1 MAVLLATFATGDFR
15 EKEND
20 GGQDLAAILPR
31 ERTQVMKT
39 ARRALKNKHLEK
51 YYQDNEENYS
61 KRIPKIKIIQNMNCD
76 LALVQRY
83 FAFNGRQTATNLKTK
98 NSVVLPFYN
107 RGIDVSMFDMSI
119 VQGVFLLVPKSH
131 ACVFGLK
138 LNWFPITDKGKDLG
152 NQFSLNPNTQK
163 CLLGTSQKNTL
174 YIVSQ

>member
-20 GGQDLAAILPR
+20 EGQDMAAILPR
-31 ERTQVMKT
+31 ERRQVMKT

-51 YYQDNEENYS
+51 YHQDNEENYS

-138 LNWFPITDKGKDLG
+138 LNWFPR
-152 NQFSLNPNTQK
+152 SLIK
-163 CLLGTSQKNTL
+163 AKIWGTSL
-174 YIVSQ
+174 V